1 MHSAFTSGKSEF
13 RWSDIHKHDRVSI
26 NGCQR
31 DATVGDAPEATP
43 AANGTASASP
53 NVRLGHV
60 AKALQRLCIL
70 LCPYA
75 LEDPLTADEQTCE
88 GVRSLADSFAAG
100 SFLEGGTCHACLSA
114 LVPCLVPDA
123 CHPAC
128 CVLVMSS
135 LFTADYEVA
144 WADWCRQR
152 LGSCI

>member
-1 MHSAFTSGKSEF
+1 MHSAFIFGKSEF
-13 RWSDIHKHDRVSI
+13 RWSDIHKNDQVST

-43 AANGTASASP
+43 ANGTASAPP

-100 SFLEGGTCHACLSA
+100 SFLEGETCLACLSP
-114 LVPCLVPDA
+114 LLPCIVSDA
-123 CHPAC
+123 CHPVC
-128 CVLVMSS
+128 CRLVMSS
-135 LFTADYEVA
+135 LFTAD
-144 WADWCRQR
+144 
-152 LGSCI
+152 